1 MAIDYFKYQRERVY
15 FYLNADACDEHGVKP
30 ESDQHPHVTMEARP
44 TFGATKFIREQ
55 NKRLPEAR
63 AEARAS
69 IDAERIRERVRAMT
83 PDEVRDDIK
92 AIGDPDVRTK
102 MDLEDHYINTVEAL
116 SPAVRVAGYRIL
128 MTRIA
133 VCVRHLGG
141 DFRCYTET
149 WSDTPKWP
157 NLADD
162 DALEKRIKILE
173 GLSES
178 DLGRLNRLAAASL
191 EVTEDDA
198 KKSESR
204 PTS

>member
-1 MAIDYFKYQRERVY
+1 MAIDYFKFQRKRLY
-15 FYLNADACDEHGVKP
+15 FYLDAEACEKHGVKP
-30 ESDQHPHVTMEARP
+30 ESADHPHVIMEARP
-44 TFGATKFIREQ
+44 TFGATKFIREC
-55 NKRLPEAR
+55 NKMLPEAR
-63 AEARAS
+63 AEARAT
-69 IDAERIRERVRAMT
+69 IEAERLRERVRAMT

-92 AIGDPDVRTK
+92 AIDDSDVRTK
-102 MDLEDHYINTVEAL
+102 MDLEDHYINGVEAL

-149 WSDTPKWP
+149 WKDTPKWP
-157 NLADD
+157 ELTDD
-162 DALEKRIKILE
+162 GALEKRMKILE

-178 DLGRLNRLAAASL
+178 DLGRLNKLAVKSL
-191 EVTEDDA
+191 EVSHDDA
-198 KKSESR
+198 KKSESP